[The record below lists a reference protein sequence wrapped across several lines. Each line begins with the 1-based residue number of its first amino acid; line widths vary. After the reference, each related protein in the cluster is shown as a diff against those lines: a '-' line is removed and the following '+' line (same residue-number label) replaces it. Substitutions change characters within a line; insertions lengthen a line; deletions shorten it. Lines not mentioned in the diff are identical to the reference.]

1 MMVTYSSFR
10 SIFFCCV
17 ILAAAVLRGES
28 QDTEGAADLPTDAPT
43 QFRCIGI
50 CGDEEGN
57 LENPDTVVSYQ
68 WNSRVPVCAGL
79 SCDTD
84 SCSNLEEKL
93 GLLEL
98 TDFECTRH
106 RRNLQDIAGCTCSE
120 PKPRPPMRDDT
131 IPVKTEKTS
140 SGPSHEYN
148 WTLVAVVAALYLL
161 IWIGCWLGVR
171 HDDRIEA
178 EQKQAEDSE
187 EP

>member
-1 MMVTYSSFR
+1 MMVKFSSIR

-17 ILAAAVLRGES
+17 VLAATVLQAKSEDDS
-28 QDTEGAADLPTDAPT
+28 TVDVPTDAPT
-43 QFRCIGI
+43 QFRCSGI

-68 WNSRVPVCAGL
+68 WNARVPVCAGL

-106 RRNLQDIAGCTCSE
+106 RLNLQDIAGCTCSE
-120 PKPRPPMRDDT
+120 PKPRPPKRDDT
-131 IPVKTEKTS
+131 IPVKTEKIS

-148 WTLVAVVAALYLL
+148 WILVGVVAGLYLL

-171 HDDRIEA
+171 HDDKIEA
-178 EQKQAEDSE
+178 EQKQAEENE